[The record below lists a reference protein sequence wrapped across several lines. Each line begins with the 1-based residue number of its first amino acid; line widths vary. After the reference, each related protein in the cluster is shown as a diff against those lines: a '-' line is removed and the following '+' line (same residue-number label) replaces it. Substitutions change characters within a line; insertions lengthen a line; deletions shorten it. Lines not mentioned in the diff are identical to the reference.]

1 MHHTR
6 TRPLLAALA
15 AVAVAATGVVT
26 SVAAAPTAEA
36 APSTIRVIT
45 HNIAKKPEALTKVIE
60 VSKGDRMPGAEVV
73 LLQEVCQSML
83 TRIEDKLGKAA
94 FHVRR
99 TNQGDC
105 SDGVIGEAV
114 VYTNKKA
121 SVTRDS
127 VDFSLAGQDQTYGM
141 ACLNFTHN
149 SRTTRACS
157 THLPAGKGTDRD
169 ALRLA
174 ATGVIRDKARAWS
187 FQNPVIVGGDFNSI
201 PTARA
206 MNRMY
211 GVGPNHQGDF
221 REISQ
226 TAGGGNDDRA
236 GLFTIGRLSKNT
248 DRKVDYVFA
257 WKAKT
262 RPSGGWVDTR
272 FTPSNHRMLFGAIPV
287 A

>member
-1 MHHTR
+1 MRSTR

-15 AVAVAATGVVT
+15 AM
-26 SVAAAPTAEA
+26 SVAAAGLVTAVAVAPSAEA
-36 APSTIRVIT
+36 APPTIRVIT
-45 HNIAKKPEALTKVIE
+45 HNIAKKPTALTKVIE
-60 VSKGDRMPGAEVV
+60 VSKSDRMPGAEVI
-73 LLQEVCQSML
+73 LLQEVCNSML
-83 TRIEDKLGKAA
+83 ERIEDKLGPVA

-105 SDGVIGEAV
+105 SDNIIGEAV
-114 VYTNKKA
+114 VYTKKGA

-127 VDFSLAGQDQTYGM
+127 VDFDLVGQDQTYGM

-149 SRTTRACS
+149 TRTTRACS

-187 FQNPVIVGGDFNSI
+187 FQNPVIVGGDFNSV

-211 GVGPNHQGDF
+211 GVGPNNQGDF

-226 TAGGGNDDRA
+226 TAGGGNTARA
-236 GLFTIGRLSKNT
+236 GLFTIGRQSEGT

-257 WKAKT
+257 WEAKT

-287 A
+287 G